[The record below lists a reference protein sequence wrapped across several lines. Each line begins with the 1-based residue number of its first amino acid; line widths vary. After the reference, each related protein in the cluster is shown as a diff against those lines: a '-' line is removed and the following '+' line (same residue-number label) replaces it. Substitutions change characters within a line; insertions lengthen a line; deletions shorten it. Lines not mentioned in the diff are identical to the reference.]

1 MLSIPEALKTQAQT
15 AIEKVHSLRTPGRF
29 ALAGL
34 LGGAYIGVGIVVML
48 SVAGP
53 LFAAGDGLAKLVSGL
68 VFGTALT
75 LVVFA
80 GADLATSAMMV
91 LPQGT
96 LMRAIRLGPATVT
109 LIIMFLMNLIGS
121 LVFSALIVASGVI
134 RTQPAAESMLTSV
147 LAGKAAQDPLDMLIR
162 GLLCNALVCLA
173 VWMGVRVSSEL
184 ARIALIFIAITA
196 FVVSGFE
203 HVIAN
208 MTAYGIGLFSGD
220 PNAAPA
226 LFASN
231 LLWVGLGN
239 LLGGGLVV
247 GVGYWVLGGRPRVTP
262 HDRALQSAPHPV
274 SDTAS

>member
-15 AIEKVHSLRTPGRF
+15 AVEKVNSLRTPGRF
-29 ALAGL
+29 ALAGM

-48 SVAGP
+48 STAGP

-96 LMRAIRLGPATVT
+96 LMRAIRLGPATAT

-121 LVFSALIVASGVI
+121 LIFSALVVAAGVM
-134 RTQPAAESMLTSV
+134 RTQPAAEAMLSSV

-173 VWMGVRVSSEL
+173 VWMGVRVKSEL

-203 HVIAN
+203 HVVAN

-220 PNAAPA
+220 PNATPA
-226 LFASN
+226 LFAGN

-239 LLGGGLVV
+239 LVGGGLVI
-247 GVGYWVLGGRPRVTP
+247 GVGYWVIGGLPRVTTP
-262 HDRALQSAPHPV
+262 SSVQQHTVHTPS
-274 SDTAS
+274 STES